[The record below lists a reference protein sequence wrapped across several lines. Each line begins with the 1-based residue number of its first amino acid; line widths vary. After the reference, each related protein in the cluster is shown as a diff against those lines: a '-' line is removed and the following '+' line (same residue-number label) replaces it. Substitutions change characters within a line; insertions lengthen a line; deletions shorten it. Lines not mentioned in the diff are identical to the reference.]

1 MSGGYEMLLN
11 RAIPVLMAVEFK
23 TVRRDVVDY
32 AVVLLVDVDG
42 KIETVRV
49 YDGAHGQNELHRY
62 TRSGGKQPAEVV
74 HDGTLG
80 EGMRAAIMQEPRRR
94 RTAAVQRIPA
104 GGRRGAR
111 QGRLIA
117 LAIRELD
124 IVPLR
129 EEWERLLGETRI
141 AAAG

>member
-80 EGMRAAIMQEPRRR
+80 EGMRAAIMD
-94 RTAAVQRIPA
+94 IKS
-104 GGRRGAR
+104 GYGAMIEAWSK
-111 QGRLIA
+111 Q
-117 LAIRELD
+117 
-124 IVPLR
+124 
-129 EEWERLLGETRI
+129 
-141 AAAG
+141 